1 MIKSTVS
8 VGIIS
13 SVLLA
18 VILLPACKKEKYT
31 GEVSVRM
38 TDAPASFDS
47 VNVEIVEVQLHSDAQ
62 GWTTIP
68 TQAGMYNLLELQN
81 GIDTVIAGIQ
91 QFPAGHATQMRLIL
105 GETNYVVAGGTVTPL
120 ELSSQDRTGIK
131 INLNYDFDANVNY
144 EILIDFVASE
154 SIVSQGNGTLRLK
167 PVIHTVH
174 VQPI

>member
-1 MIKSTVS
+1 MVKTSGMAVVALLS
-8 VGIIS
+8 VGT
-13 SVLLA
+13 LFT
-18 VILLPACKKEKYT
+18 ACKKEKYT
-31 GEVSVRM
+31 GEVTVRM

-62 GWTTIP
+62 GWATLS

-81 GIDTVIAGIQ
+81 GIDTVLATTP
-91 QFPAGHATQMRLIL
+91 QFPAGHVTQMRLIL
-105 GETNYVVAGGTVTPL
+105 GETNYVVSGGVTTPL
-120 ELSSQDRTGIK
+120 ELSSQDRTGLK
-131 INLNYDFDANVNY
+131 INLDYDFDPNLNY

-154 SIVSQGNGTLRLK
+154 SIVLQGNGTLRLK